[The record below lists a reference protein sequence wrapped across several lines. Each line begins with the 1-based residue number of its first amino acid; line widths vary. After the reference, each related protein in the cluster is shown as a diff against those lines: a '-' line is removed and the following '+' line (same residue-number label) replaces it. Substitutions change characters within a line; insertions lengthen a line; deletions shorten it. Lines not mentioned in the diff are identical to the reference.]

1 MKKWIIS
8 CCIFFFAAVIY
19 AQDSTAIQVLEPEVY
34 KLKVESSPQQ
44 FVDVRTP
51 QEYNSGYIAGAENI
65 DFKAEG
71 FLSKMEKFDKNEPV
85 YIYCRSGNRSSKA
98 AAQLSEI
105 GFTNIID
112 LKGGYK
118 AWKEI
123 EEEQKP

>member
-8 CCIFFFAAVIY
+8 CCIFFFTVGIY
-19 AQDSTAIQVLEPEVY
+19 AQDATGIQVIEPEVY
-34 KLKVESSPQQ
+34 KIKIENSPEQ

-51 QEYNSGYIAGAENI
+51 QEYNAGYITGAENI

-71 FLSKMEKFDKNEPV
+71 FLSKMEKFEKEKPL

-98 AAQLSEI
+98 AAQLYEM

-123 EEEQKP
+123 EEKK